1 MTVYMSEQ
9 EQVEMIKSW
18 WKKYGNIIIVV
29 ISLLLLII
37 SGVRYWNW
45 HKINIEQ
52 QASTIYEKMMFAY
65 ANNDYKQV
73 RSNSRRL
80 IDDFKSTIYADV
92 ASLTMAKMAVDRE
105 KYNFA
110 KKSLEFVTA
119 NSKSSVLISIA
130 RVRISRLLMKEGK
143 YQEALSEIG
152 KVTDKS
158 LLSIVNE
165 LRGDIALAQNK
176 KDDAMEYYKKAM
188 MEVEKVDD
196 ANVYLEIKSN
206 RLVSNNIN

>member
-9 EQVEMIKSW
+9 EQVEMLKSW

-29 ISLLLLII
+29 ISCLLLII
-37 SGVRYWNW
+37 SGVRYWSW

-110 KKSLEFVTA
+110 KKSLAFVTV
-119 NSKSSVLISIA
+119 NSKSPVLISIA
-130 RVRISRLLMKEGK
+130 RVRIARLLMKEAK
-143 YQEALSEIG
+143 YQEALSEIS

-165 LRGDIALAQNK
+165 LRGDISLAQNK
-176 KDDAMEYYKKAM
+176 KDDAMKYYKKAM